1 MNDRRVTIGDKGGI
15 VLSAA
20 VRARRNWSVGTD
32 LVVVD
37 TEDGIELVE
46 LERLKAR
53 VRARLAGRDLVGELL
68 AERRAEAAREDAEWS
83 RWGLSSGIIWAAI
96 AHPRARQRNRGPSR
110 QGTEGGSMDP
120 CQS

>member
-1 MNDRRVTIGDKGGI
+1 MGDTRVTIGDKGRV
-15 VLSAA
+15 VLPAA

-46 LERLKAR
+46 IERLKAR

-68 AERRAEAAREDAEWS
+68 AERRAEATREDAE
-83 RWGLSSGIIWAAI
+83 
-96 AHPRARQRNRGPSR
+96 
-110 QGTEGGSMDP
+110 
-120 CQS
+120 